1 MAPQYAMNEKSL
13 DRRVSKIADLDR
25 NAVRE
30 LCELHPWDLGLLCTN
45 VGMERTALSH
55 FFSGRRPFPQKFA
68 ARFLQQIGLTIKG
81 DIDPK
86 HCFWFKVRAG
96 QEDNAV
102 KWIEKLFPQ
111 GGQRVDVS
119 NSGQDHDR
127 ANIPDDKLVFGTA
140 LYNGVNAA
148 LILDEIHF
156 SDHSWIPGAWKVD
169 IGSDLADDLLATDQM
184 PTKLDV
190 AELMQE
196 AKNQDYDEFMWS
208 SIRDLA
214 SFHQIPVDDV
224 MSLLKASIPGYKEP
238 VLLDEDGKEH
248 VFSNDGTRPRSIF
261 EQRSKS

>member
-1 MAPQYAMNEKSL
+1 MNEKSI

-30 LCELHPWDLGLLCTN
+30 LCELHPWDLGRLCTN

-119 NSGQDHDR
+119 NSGLEG
-127 ANIPDDKLVFGTA
+127 NIPVDKWVFGTA
-140 LYNGVNAA
+140 LYNGAHAA

-156 SDHSWIPGAWKVD
+156 SDHSWIPGSWAMD
-169 IGSDLADDLLATDQM
+169 FGSDFADNLVSIDQM

-190 AELMQE
+190 VELMQD
-196 AKNQDYDEFMWS
+196 AKKHDYDEYMWS
-208 SIRDLA
+208 SIRDMA
-214 SFHQIPVDDV
+214 SFHQISVDDV

-248 VFSNDGTRPRSIF
+248 IFTNDGTRPRSIF
-261 EQRSKS
+261 TPRSKS